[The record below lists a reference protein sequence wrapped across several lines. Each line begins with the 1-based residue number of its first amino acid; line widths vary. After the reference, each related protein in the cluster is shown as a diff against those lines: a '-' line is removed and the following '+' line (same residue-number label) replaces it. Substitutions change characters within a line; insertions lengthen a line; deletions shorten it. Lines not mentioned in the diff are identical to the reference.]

1 LKEGENMTL
10 DLTNLKRLATT
21 VRTLSI
27 DAIQKAN
34 SGHPG
39 LPLGAADFT
48 SVLWAN
54 YLRFDPKDP
63 HWMGRDRFVLSAG
76 HGCMLLYSMLNLF
89 GYDLPMSQI
98 QQFRQWESLTPGH
111 PEFGMTAG
119 VECTTG
125 PLGQGA
131 SNAVG
136 LALSQKMLAARY
148 GADLFNSRV
157 YALVSDGDLMEGV
170 AAEAGSLAGHLQL
183 DNLIYLY
190 DDNKISL
197 AGETEI
203 CFTESVAK
211 RYEAYGWFVQSCD
224 GHNMEEVAAC
234 LDKAL
239 ATKGKP
245 SLICCKTLLGYGSP
259 NKANTHDAHG
269 APLGADEIKAT
280 KKNLGW
286 PEDAQFL
293 VPEDVQSY
301 IAGLVEKKTQV
312 AAGWKDSFKTWRN
325 AHAELAK
332 QFDAQVTRAIDP
344 KLKEEL
350 LAAFKEPKKDATR
363 NLSGKAIQVIAKHVP
378 GFVGGSAD
386 LDPSTKTAISG
397 GGSVGHEG
405 FAGKNIHYGVR
416 EHAMGSIANGLAYT
430 QSWIPYT
437 ATFLVFSDYMR
448 PAMRV
453 GAISHLQSL
462 YIFTHDSFW
471 VGEDGPTHEPIEHV
485 MSLRLIPNL
494 NVYRPADGV
503 EVAMCYY
510 SALERKNGPSTLI
523 FSRQNLP
530 ALNRPASFNPDD
542 VLKGAYIVREIANPK
557 LVIVAT
563 GSEVATAIE
572 AAELLEAEGTPT
584 QVVSMPCVE
593 LFTAQADSYKAKLLP
608 AGAKTAAVEAGTTF
622 GWSDLLGR
630 HVKTV
635 GIDHYGASAPGEV
648 LAEKFGFTGKSV
660 KEKLSAWLKAS

>member
-1 LKEGENMTL
+1 MTL

>member
-1 LKEGENMTL
+1 MVADANN
-10 DLTNLKRLATT
+10 LTRLATT

-27 DAIQKAN
+27 DAVQKAN

-39 LPLGAADFT
+39 LPMGAADFT
-48 SVLWAN
+48 SVLWAR
-54 YLRFDPKDP
+54 YLRFNPKDP
-63 HWMGRDRFVLSAG
+63 AWINRDRFVLSAG

-98 QQFRQWESLTPGH
+98 QQFRQWESITPGH
-111 PEFGMTAG
+111 PEYGITPG

-131 SNAVG
+131 ANSVG
-136 LALSQKMLAARY
+136 LALSGKMLAARY
-148 GADLFNSRV
+148 GADLFNYRV
-157 YALVSDGDLMEGV
+157 FALVSDGDLMEGV

-197 AGETEI
+197 AGETDL

-224 GHNMEEVAAC
+224 GHNMDEVAAC
-234 LDKAL
+234 LDKAV
-239 ATKGKP
+239 ANKGKP
-245 SLICCKTLLGYGSP
+245 SLICCRTILGYGSP
-259 NKANTHDAHG
+259 HKKNTHDAHG
-269 APLGADEIKAT
+269 APLGAEEVKAT

-293 VPEDVQSY
+293 VPDDVQAY
-301 IAGLVEKKTQV
+301 IASLVEKKVQEST
-312 AAGWKDSFKTWRN
+312 AWKQTFEKWKGAN
-325 AHAELAK
+325 PELAK
-332 QFDAQVTRAIDP
+332 QLDAQLNKTIDA
-344 KLKEEL
+344 KLKDEL

-363 NLSGKAIQVIAKHVP
+363 NLSGKAIQVIAKNVP

-397 GGSVGHEG
+397 GGDISPEN
-405 FAGKNIHYGVR
+405 FAGKNIHFGVR
-416 EHAMGSIANGLAYT
+416 EHAMGSLANGLAYT
-430 QSWIPYT
+430 QAWIPYT

-453 GAISHLQSL
+453 GAISHIQSL
-462 YIFTHDSFW
+462 YVFTHDSFW

-494 NVYRPADGV
+494 NVYRPADGI
-503 EVAMCYY
+503 EVAMSYY
-510 SALERKNGPSTLI
+510 SALTHKKGPSTLI

-530 ALNRPASFNPDD
+530 VLNRPASFSPDD
-542 VLKGAYIVREIANPK
+542 VLKGAYIIKDAAQPK
-557 LVIVAT
+557 LVVVAT
-563 GSEVATAIE
+563 GSEVGTAIE

-584 QVVSMPCVE
+584 RVVSMPCVE
-593 LFTAQADSYKAKLLP
+593 LFNAQPESYKASLLP
-608 AGAKTAAVEAGTTF
+608 VGVKTAVVEAGTTV
-622 GWSDLLGR
+622 GWSSLLGR
-630 HVKTV
+630 DVKAV
-635 GIDHYGASAPGEV
+635 GIDHYGASAPGEL
-648 LAEKFGFTGKSV
+648 LAEKFGFTGKAV
-660 KEKLSAWLKAS
+660 KEKLAKWI

>member
-1 LKEGENMTL
+1 MAL
-10 DLTNLKRLATT
+10 DLHNIQRLAST

-27 DAIQKAN
+27 DAVQKAN

-54 YLRFDPKDP
+54 YLRFNPKDP
-63 HWMGRDRFVLSAG
+63 SWINRDRFVLSAG
-76 HGCMLLYSMLNLF
+76 HGCMILYSMLHVF

-98 QQFRQWESLTPGH
+98 QAFRQWESITPGH
-111 PEFGMTAG
+111 PEFGVTPG

-131 SNAVG
+131 ANSVG
-136 LALSQKMLAARY
+136 LALSAKMLAARY
-148 GADLFNSRV
+148 GSDLFNYRV
-157 YALVSDGDLMEGV
+157 FTLVSDGDLMEGV

-183 DNLIYLY
+183 DNLVYLY

-211 RYEAYGWFVQSCD
+211 RFEGYGWFVQSCD
-224 GHNMEEVAAC
+224 GHNPQEVATC

-239 ATKGKP
+239 SQKGKP
-245 SLICCKTLLGYGSP
+245 SLICCKTVLGCGSP
-259 NKANTHDAHG
+259 NKKNTHDVHG
-269 APLGADEIKAT
+269 APLGPDEVKAT
-280 KKNLGW
+280 KRNIGW

-293 VPEDVQSY
+293 VPEDVQKY
-301 IAGLVEKKTQV
+301 TAGVVERNGAQYSAWQGALASWRKTQP
-312 AAGWKDSFKTWRN
+312 
-325 AHAELAK
+325 ELA
-332 QFDAQVTRAIDP
+332 QQLDAQLARVIPPT
-344 KLKEEL
+344 LKDEL

-386 LDPSTKTAISG
+386 LDPSTKTAIQG
-397 GGSVGHEG
+397 GGRVGHED
-405 FAGKNIHYGVR
+405 FAAKNIHFGVR
-416 EHAMGSIANGLAYT
+416 EHAMGSLANGLAYT
-430 QSWIPYT
+430 QAWIPYT

-453 GAISHLQSL
+453 GAISHLQAL

-471 VGEDGPTHEPIEHV
+471 VGEDGPTHEPIEHI

-494 NVYRPADGV
+494 HVFRPADGV

-510 SALERKNGPSTLI
+510 AALQRKNGPSALI
-523 FSRQNLP
+523 FSRQNVPVLT
-530 ALNRPASFNPDD
+530 RPSSWSADE
-542 VLKGAYIVREIANPK
+542 VLKGAYCIKDVAKPD

-563 GSEVATAIE
+563 GSEVGLAVETA
-572 AAELLEAEGTPT
+572 ALMDAEGTST
-584 QVVSMPCVE
+584 RVVSMPCVE
-593 LFTAQADSYKAKLLP
+593 LFRSQAETYRNQLIPRGVRTA
-608 AGAKTAAVEAGTTF
+608 VIEAGTTR
-622 GWSDLLGR
+622 GWSSLLER
-630 HVKTV
+630 DVV
-635 GIDHYGASAPGEV
+635 AIGIDHYGASAPGEI
-648 LAEKFGFTGKSV
+648 LAEKFGFTPTSV
-660 KEKLSAWLKAS
+660 KAKLLA